1 MPTSQDFQRV
11 ARVVKREL
19 YGRQLGFKIYP
30 RERFVTELNGGSG
43 VHVGEDIWKD
53 LGSAFLQEG
62 LFVFP
67 GLGEAREDGVV
78 RVFRGG
84 TTMAH
89 ILSVIAPEVR
99 ASMTIRV
106 ASSDAAANDEQI

>member
-1 MPTSQDFQRV
+1 
-11 ARVVKREL
+11 VKREL
-19 YGRQLGFKIYP
+19 YSRQLGFKTYP
-30 RERFVTELNGGSG
+30 CERFVTELNAGSG
-43 VHVGEDIWKD
+43 EHVGEDIWKD

-67 GLGEAREDGVV
+67 GLDEATENGFV

-89 ILSVIAPEVR
+89 ILSVIAPPVR
-99 ASMTIRV
+99 AAMTTQV
-106 ASSDAAANDEQI
+106 ASKRCSCD

>member
-11 ARVVKREL
+11 AGVVKREL
-19 YGRQLGFKIYP
+19 YGRQLGFNIYP
-30 RERFVTELNGGSG
+30 RERFVTELNVRSG
-43 VHVGEDIWKD
+43 VHVGEDIWD
-53 LGSAFLQEG
+53 SLGAALLQEG

-67 GLGEAREDGVV
+67 GLDEAKENGVV

-99 ASMTIRV
+99 ASMTTRV
-106 ASSDAAANDEQI
+106 ASSDAAATE

>member
-30 RERFVTELNGGSG
+30 RERFVTELNVGSG
-43 VHVGEDIWKD
+43 VHVGEDIWES
-53 LGSAFLQEG
+53 LGTAFLQEG

-67 GLGEAREDGVV
+67 GLDEAKENGVV

-89 ILSVIAPEVR
+89 ILSVITPEVR
-99 ASMTIRV
+99 ASMTTRV
-106 ASSDAAANDEQI
+106 ASSDAAATE